1 MCNATTIIYL
11 IYVIAS
17 RSNKLPT
24 SNRTNYSELRQ
35 CIEMPSLIA
44 LAIKLMMLPPWSIAA
59 IGIVEMFEWRFDD
72 IALECELYLGP
83 KGFDAV
89 QVSPVAEPAVFERS
103 KSKWL
108 DRYGPVSYLVK
119 SLSGDENEFRD
130 MCQRCYNVGVKVYVE
145 VVINNMMATYVGKEM
160 GQVFKGLAGSEVNL
174 TGKFYPAVPYSG
186 EHFNNCDYSNT
197 STDAEIMKN
206 CEFLFHHDLN
216 QSHPHV
222 RRKVSE
228 FLNHLIELGA
238 SGFYVNAALYMW
250 PEDLKAIYSQLKNTI
265 YDQEAPFIYHD
276 FNTHAGYD
284 VFLIEED
291 DYHDLGKVTE
301 YGHGLEMEA
310 CFGGGVALKWLSN
323 YGSAEWML
331 MRSEDVISFV
341 SDRNSRMGGDG
352 LDHKSQPRAYYMAT
366 AFTLAWGYGTPRI
379 LSSHDE
385 AAGEDDN
392 IGGPPVN
399 DDGTLERVE
408 PYPNKCGG
416 RWTCEHRSHV
426 VFGMIEFA
434 NLARETNV
442 SNFWDNGNN
451 QISFCRGQVGFV
463 AFNNEDYDLFQR
475 LQTCLPPGKYCDVA
489 TGFKIGNFC
498 TGRSVDVS
506 YDGTAVIL
514 ISHTPT
520 DRGFL
525 AIHLNTKV

>member
-1 MCNATTIIYL
+1 
-11 IYVIAS
+11 
-17 RSNKLPT
+17 
-24 SNRTNYSELRQ
+24 
-35 CIEMPSLIA
+35 
-44 LAIKLMMLPPWSIAA
+44 MMLTPWLVAA
-59 IGIVEMFEWRFDD
+59 VGIVELFEWRFDD
-72 IALECELYLGP
+72 IARECELFLGP

-89 QVSPVAEPAVFERS
+89 QVSPVAESPQNENISYF
-103 KSKWL
+103 
-108 DRYGPVSYLVK
+108 DRYEPISYIIK
-119 SLSGDENEFRD
+119 SRSGDENEFED
-130 MCQRCYNVGVKVYVE
+130 MCHRCRKAGIRVYVE
-145 VVINNMMATYVGKEM
+145 VVINNMMATYVGKDM

-276 FNTHAGYD
+276 FNTHAGKGYD

-323 YGSAEWML
+323 YA
-331 MRSEDVISFV
+331 
-341 SDRNSRMGGDG
+341 GG
-352 LDHKSQPRAYYMAT
+352 
-366 AFTLAWGYGTPRI
+366 
-379 LSSHDE
+379 
-385 AAGEDDN
+385 DDN

-525 AIHLNTKV
+525 AIHLNVGDGPYSGGVYQLMC